1 MHKHTYTYKP
11 YSVLSVNLEKRMG
24 GLRVCVGGAQIKLE
38 GVKSYLSVRSSFETT
53 TTKWRWRG
61 NLRLAS
67 AASQTTIKSCKP
79 IFNSGGNL
87 VQGIQE
93 HFECMV
99 KVNWVSVS
107 SADSTVNTVNYS
119 PTTPQSWGLQTRS
132 EISIVFPK
140 QWATS
145 KPCSTAKTPSHWHC

>member
-1 MHKHTYTYKP
+1 M
-11 YSVLSVNLEKRMG
+11 
-24 GLRVCVGGAQIKLE
+24 KLE
-38 GVKSYLSVRSSFETT
+38 GLKSYLSVSSSFETT
-53 TTKWRWRG
+53 TTKQRWKG

-87 VQGIQE
+87 VWGIQE

-107 SADSTVNTVNYS
+107 STDSTANTVYYS
-119 PTTPQSWGLQTRS
+119 PHNPPILKFTDK
-132 EISIVFPK
+132 E
-140 QWATS
+140 
-145 KPCSTAKTPSHWHC
+145 